1 MMTTFGHYLPVNLI
15 FGPGKTE
22 VLGEE
27 AARYGKSAMVVT
39 GRGSTKKSGLLDR
52 AKALLEKR
60 GDRSDGIR

>member
-1 MMTTFGHYLPVNLI
+1 MRRTFSHYLPVNLI
-15 FGPGKTE
+15 FGTGKAE

-27 AARYGKSAMVVT
+27 AARYGKRVMVVT

-60 GDRSDGIR
+60 G